1 MKTPVGVFAWIV
13 TTWASGL
20 LGGCIVGPE
29 GESDAAT
36 APADAQPADAATSH
50 DSAAPDDPR
59 RPSSTDA
66 RVPDSRTPDAQLADA
81 RAPDAQLPDAR
92 APDAQLADAWAPDA
106 QLADAQAPDALAPDA
121 LAPDALA
128 PDALAPD
135 AWVRPPPPPPPQ
147 PPCLP
152 LDCELGLPAVAA
164 PAGLECE
171 VPPPPVELNPDDPL
185 CRLIEFV
192 GRSGVFGSVEEGG
205 ITEYEPCPDGTVM
218 VQPVDGFGARVC
230 DDPTTPEVEWDF
242 TEATEG
248 CRFDANGRTTEVW
261 NGGDSTQLE
270 YDADGH
276 LLHVSSE
283 EGDPIEGKQSETY
296 YVYDEAGRRLSGT
309 RWFSFHNDSGD
320 SGFCNAYNAAGQLTG
335 SLSYSR
341 TNWGGLEFAERCVAP
356 GESDLCPGATLVCE
370 RFEDV
375 WALDACPPPP

>member
-1 MKTPVGVFAWIV
+1 M
-13 TTWASGL
+13 
-20 LGGCIVGPE
+20 
-29 GESDAAT
+29 
-36 APADAQPADAATSH
+36 
-50 DSAAPDDPR
+50 
-59 RPSSTDA
+59 
-66 RVPDSRTPDAQLADA
+66 PDAQLADA
-81 RAPDAQLPDAR
+81 QSPDALRPDAQRPDGLLPDAAAPDAAV
-92 APDAQLADAWAPDA
+92 PDAQLADGQAPDA
-106 QLADAQAPDALAPDA
+106 QLADAQAPDALV
-121 LAPDALA
+121 

-185 CRLIEFV
+185 CPLIEFV
-192 GRSGVFGSVEEGG
+192 GWSGVFGSVEEGY
-205 ITEYEPCPDGTVM
+205 IEEYAPCPDGTVL

-276 LLHVSSE
+276 LLRIWSE
-283 EGDPIEGKQSETY
+283 EGDPVEGKRSDAHL
-296 YVYDEAGRRLSGT
+296 VYDEAGRLLSGT
-309 RWFSFHNDSGD
+309 AWFSFHNDNGD
-320 SGFCNAYNAAGQLTG
+320 SGFCKAYNAAGQLTG
-335 SLSYSR
+335 SLRYSR

-356 GESDLCPGATLVCE
+356 GESDLCPGAPLVCE
-370 RFEDV
+370 RFEDL